1 MNQETM
7 EKIDLTGIL
16 RGLLRNARHRLV
28 EGIILVVVLAG
39 LLCLHTWRSYSPVYQ
54 ASATFTV
61 KTANPLYA
69 EQSYYNSA
77 AAEQMA
83 KTFPYILTSGVL
95 SQQVRQELGIPYMP
109 SVSVTAMGNTN
120 ILTLSVNDADAQRA
134 YDVLQCVMEK
144 YPAVAEFVVGPTA
157 LELLSESGVPS
168 QPMNTPSYRG
178 AVLKGAAAALA
189 IWCAMLLLYTVTHRT
204 VSGEEDLA
212 KVVNL
217 ECIGRLPTVRG
228 FSGDADGVRCPVLS
242 DGTDK
247 FGFNE
252 SVRLLR
258 VRVEK
263 ALAKNRGKVL
273 MVTSSIANEGKTT
286 VSVNLATALA
296 KKGKKTLLVDCDLRN
311 PSVATTLHREG
322 SAGFVGYLRGDETV
336 ESILTR
342 GETPNLFTVLGGQ
355 AVSNPEALLGGKT
368 AKNFVQAA
376 RKSFDYIILDTPP
389 CAMLADAAELV
400 AVADGV
406 LLTIRQDFASRTQI
420 SESAQILSD
429 SAKPI
434 IGCVLTMTTPRLSKG
449 GYGYDNGY
457 DNGYYGGYYGRGD
470 GAGREE
476 T

>member
-7 EKIDLTGIL
+7 EKIDLTGIF
-16 RGLLRNARHRLV
+16 RGLLRNARHHLV
-28 EGIILVVVLAG
+28 EGAILLVVLVS
-39 LLCLHTWRSYSPVYQ
+39 LLCLNTWRSYSPVYQ

-69 EQSYYNSA
+69 EQAYYNSA

-83 KTFPYILTSGVL
+83 KTFPYILTSGAL
-95 SQQVRQELGIPYMP
+95 TQQVQQELGIAYMP
-109 SVSVTAMGNTN
+109 SVSVAAMGNTN
-120 ILTLSVNDADAQRA
+120 ILTLSVTDSAPQRA

-144 YPAVAEFVVGPTA
+144 YPAVAEFVVGPTV

-168 QPMNTPSYRG
+168 QPMNTLSYRG
-178 AVLKGAAAALA
+178 AMVKGIAAALV
-189 IWCAMLLLYTVTHRT
+189 IWCAWLLLYTLMHRT
-204 VSGEEDLA
+204 VGSEEDLA

-228 FSGDADGVRCPVLS
+228 FSEDGDGVRCPVLTE
-242 DGTDK
+242 GADK

-263 ALAKNRGKVL
+263 ALAQNKGKVL

-296 KKGKKTLLVDCDLRN
+296 GKGKKTLLVDCDLRN

-322 SAGFVGYLRGDETV
+322 KTGFVGYLRGDETV

-355 AVSNPEALLGGKT
+355 AVANPEALLGGKT

-389 CAMLADAAELV
+389 CAMLADAAELIT
-400 AVADGV
+400 VADGV
-406 LLTIRQDFASRTQI
+406 LLTIRQDFASRAQV
-420 SESAQILSD
+420 SESAQILND
-429 SAKPI
+429 SGKPI
-434 IGCVLTMTTPRLSKG
+434 IGCVLTMTTPRLSKS
-449 GYGYDNGY
+449 GYGYHNGY
-457 DNGYYGGYYGRGD
+457 GGYYGGYYGRD
-470 GAGREE
+470 NGAERDE